1 MFHGILNKKGFT
13 MIDALMAL
21 CITLVGVAGLLATMP
36 IGWGL
41 AGTADMRTRALE
53 IMHSQLENDEML
65 IMDPCNTFAANGA
78 LPQVTVTSSG
88 AAAALPGDLT
98 FTVNKWIQQAG
109 SGWQI
114 TVQVTWPGTSTGVS
128 ETRMVNR
135 QYDYQDNAN
144 CATTRVVTL

>member
-1 MFHGILNKKGFT
+1 

-21 CITLVGVAGLLATMP
+21 CITLVGVAGLLATLP

-65 IMDPCNTFAANGA
+65 IMDPCNTFAVNGH
-78 LPQVTVTSSG
+78 LTQETVTSSG
-88 AAAALPGDLT
+88 AAVPLPGDLT
-98 FTVNKWIQQAG
+98 FTVNKWIGQAA
-109 SGWQI
+109 SGWYI
-114 TVQVTWPGTSTGVS
+114 TVQVTWPGTSNGVS
-128 ETRMVNR
+128 ETRIVNR